1 MQGYVPIKIGH
12 RRNKEI
18 PTLLSIQKGNPLEN
32 KARNFKIFIHMVG
45 CRIVKSKQITIVL
58 KFEIHLKS

>member
-12 RRNKEI
+12 RMNKEI

-45 CRIVKSKQITIVL
+45 SAV
-58 KFEIHLKS
+58 E